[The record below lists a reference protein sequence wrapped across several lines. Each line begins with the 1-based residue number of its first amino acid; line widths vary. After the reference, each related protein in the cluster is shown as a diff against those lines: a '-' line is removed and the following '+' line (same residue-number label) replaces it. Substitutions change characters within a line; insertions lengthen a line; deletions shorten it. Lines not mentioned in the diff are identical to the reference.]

1 MKAEKISVD
10 QVTKVVTLENVT
22 GAFHKDG
29 KILTV
34 KAPKGVVSK
43 DHGQITL
50 SGGIEAT
57 SSTGATLR
65 TEGLE
70 YTSKEQL
77 FKSTSKF
84 IYTDVDTTLEGD
96 VLEGDMIL
104 QQVTAKGHAKL
115 IRK

>member
-50 SGGIEAT
+50 SGG
-57 SSTGATLR
+57 LR
-65 TEGLE
+65 LPLVRVQRFAQKGLE
-70 YTSKEQL
+70 YT
-77 FKSTSKF
+77 
-84 IYTDVDTTLEGD
+84 
-96 VLEGDMIL
+96 
-104 QQVTAKGHAKL
+104 
-115 IRK
+115 R